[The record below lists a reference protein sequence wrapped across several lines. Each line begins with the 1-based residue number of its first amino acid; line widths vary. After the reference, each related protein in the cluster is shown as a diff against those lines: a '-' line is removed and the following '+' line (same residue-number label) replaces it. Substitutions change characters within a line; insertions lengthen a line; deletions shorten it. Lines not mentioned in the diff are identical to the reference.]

1 MYCRRAGERPFR
13 ADEQRGGGESMT
25 QVETKVFDSQTLG
38 RRILRKKVLG
48 RMPALPLAVILI
60 AAGFAA
66 AALYALGPPSAPTAV
81 EMREMNSGGLPSGDI
96 LYGAKVNQ
104 VPVFFNI
111 TIASNTYTAAY
122 QTYVVLTVT
131 ASGANGPFNVLAD
144 CAANMR
150 VYNIAPPPSG
160 PYTEITA
167 TFGGGV
173 CTYTGTVT
181 QNVPIG
187 STTQRWPFEIIYQA
201 AGTAGPTLT
210 WTSQFWTSA

>member
-1 MYCRRAGERPFR
+1 
-13 ADEQRGGGESMT
+13 MT
-25 QVETKVFDSQTLG
+25 EVETKVFDSQTLG
-38 RRILRKKVLG
+38 RRILRKKILG

-66 AALYALGPPSAPTAV
+66 AALYALGPVSPPAAV
-81 EMREMNSGGLPSGDI
+81 QMRQMNSQGLPSGDI

-104 VPVFFNI
+104 VPVFFNV
-111 TIASNTYTAAY
+111 TIQSNTYAANY

-131 ASGANGPFNVLAD
+131 AAGAGGPFLVLGD
-144 CAANMR
+144 CAANMK

-160 PYTEITA
+160 PYTEVVA
-167 TFGGGV
+167 TFAGGV

-181 QNVPIG
+181 QNVPAG
-187 STTQRWPFEIIYQA
+187 STTEAWPFEIIYQS

-210 WTSQFWTSA
+210 WTSQFWTNA